1 MSENCDEL
9 KCLERNKFFDGKF
22 ITAKDL
28 IKEQQYIIEKNKLH
42 NRMLGHG
49 VVYGLKVKKA
59 YPLETKVI
67 IEPGHAIDCCGND
80 IVVCTEKVVDIAD
93 KIKECRT
100 GGECSDAGPV
110 FNVEKSIDDFTG
122 FPPDVGS
129 HQFKGLQFITNNG
142 SFIEQKHLHF
152 ELFTLVEIIF
162 PEPVTRVSLEIRN
175 KLDDDDVHSDDEFL
189 NADAKMDTDTVGTIL
204 QTTADNPDWNP
215 DFEELKINKIVIK
228 ANLRRTNVSINKI
241 SWVEESKEIFT
252 NFAVALK
259 YAECEKEPV
268 PVHGIVCGGDRQ
280 CNYNTIKETYEV
292 ELLCR
297 DEFPPGCADMALNF
311 DIFELILSK
320 SSDEKEL
327 VAEKAAEI
335 IKRYTEQIESK
346 RKRDLIY
353 SGPEHCKCPQV
364 FLAIISISG
373 TGKVEICN
381 LFRNHVYTIPMFLYY
396 LEMILPINY
405 GLQLKGLYYNFCTR
419 GISDKTKIPGLNDS
433 SSLSS
438 RILGLKSYEA
448 KKLLDSRGI
457 QSREISTSILENFLK
472 FEPDMFAPDALIA
485 NLVGRDPVPE
495 KGKSVDL
502 VVDNKGIVIDY
513 SIRKEPA
520 EVEVLRKRV
529 RELEETSSFSY
540 RMKDRVFDRAYVP
553 HYSADV
559 AHLITDG
566 IIMEIP
572 LTKVTGITE
581 ENARKISA
589 LMPEIM
595 SISDLVD
602 ADPVKVAEVTGED
615 TDDVA
620 KSINSASRLLRKVAK
635 NASEEMKSKKVLS
648 IEEIEKIDFGK
659 IGNEVDLPKEVSD
672 SIKSRLL
679 LRNK

>member
-59 YPLETKVI
+59 HPLETKVI

-80 IVVCTEKVVDIAD
+80 IVVCTETVVDIAD

-110 FNVEKSIDDFTG
+110 FNVEKSIDDFRV
-122 FPPDVGS
+122 FPPEAGTPHIFKEGLVIETKETTDIVGR
-129 HQFKGLQFITNNG
+129 QLVFKAFTQVVIT
-142 SFIEQKHLHF
+142 
-152 ELFTLVEIIF
+152 F
-162 PEPVTRVSLEIRN
+162 PGPVTRVSLNILNE
-175 KLDDDDVHSDDEFL
+175 LTGDDVDLKGFL
-189 NADAKMDTDTVGTIL
+189 NVDAKMDTETVRTIS
-204 QTTADNPDWNP
+204 QAFEDNPEWNP
-215 DFEELKINKIVIK
+215 NFKELKLNKIVIK
-228 ANLRRTNVSINKI
+228 VKEENAMSANVSIIKI
-241 SWVEESKEIFT
+241 SWSEESEEIFT

-268 PVHGIVCGGDRQ
+268 PVHGIVCGGNRQ
-280 CNYNTIKETYEV
+280 CNNNTIKETYEV

-327 VAEKAAEI
+327 LAEKLAEI
-335 IKRYTEQIESK
+335 IERYTEQIESK

-364 FLAIISISG
+364 FLAIISVSEKG
-373 TGKVEICN
+373 EVSICN

-396 LEMILPINY
+396 LEMILPIKN
-405 GLQLKGLYYNFCTR
+405 GLQLKALYYNLCTR
-419 GISDKTKIPGLNDS
+419 GISDKIKITGLKDS

-438 RILGLKSYEA
+438 QISGMRVHEA
-448 KKLLDSRGI
+448 KRMLGSRGI
-457 QSREISTSILENFLK
+457 PSREISTSIPENFLK

-485 NLVGRDPVPE
+485 NLVGRDPAPE
-495 KGKSVDL
+495 KGESVDL
-502 VVDNKGIVIDY
+502 LVDDKGFVIDFL
-513 SIRKEPA
+513 IRKEPA

-529 RELEETSSFSY
+529 RELEETTSFSY

-566 IIMEIP
+566 IIKEIP

-581 ENARKISA
+581 ENARKISTM
-589 LMPEIM
+589 MPEIM
-595 SISDLVD
+595 SISDLVN

-648 IEEIEKIDFGK
+648 IEEIEKIDFVK

-679 LRNK
+679 

>member
-59 YPLETKVI
+59 HPLETKVI
-67 IEPGHAIDCCGND
+67 IEQGHAIDCCGND
-80 IVVCTEKVVDIAD
+80 IVVCTETVVDIAD

-100 GGECSDAGPV
+100 GGDCSDTGSV
-110 FNVEKSIDDFTG
+110 FNVEKFIDDFTR
-122 FPPDVGS
+122 FPPAVGT
-129 HQFKGLQFITNNG
+129 HQFKGLEFKTANKSDIQEN
-142 SFIEQKHLHF
+142 HL
-152 ELFTLVEIIF
+152 LFKRFTEVEITF
-162 PEPVTRVSLEIRN
+162 PGPVTHVSLEIRN
-175 KLDDDDVHSDDEFL
+175 ELPVE
-189 NADAKMDTDTVGTIL
+189 NATERDLLIANAEMKNAPVGTPIP
-204 QTTADNPDWNP
+204 QTFNDTPDWNP
-215 DFEELKINKIVIK
+215 DFKELKIDKIVIK
-228 ANLRRTNVSINKI
+228 ANPHRANVFINKI

-268 PVHGIVCGGDRQ
+268 PVHGIVCGGNRQ
-280 CNYNTIKETYEV
+280 CNNNTIKETYEV
-292 ELLCR
+292 ELFCR
-297 DEFPPGCADMALNF
+297 GEFPPGCADMALDF
-311 DIFELILSK
+311 DIFEILK
-320 SSDEKEL
+320 SNSLDST
-327 VAEKAAEI
+327 KANEVEEYI
-335 IKRYTEQIESK
+335 EQIESK
-346 RKRDLIY
+346 QKRDLIY
-353 SGPEHCKCPQV
+353 SGPEQCKCPQV

-373 TGKVEICN
+373 TGEVSICN

-396 LEMILPINY
+396 LEMILPIKN
-405 GLQLKGLYYNFCTR
+405 GLQLKALYYNLCTE
-419 GISDKTKIPGLNDS
+419 GISDKIKITELKDS

-438 RILGLKSYEA
+438 RISGMKAHEA
-448 KKLLDSRGI
+448 KKMLDSRGI
-457 QSREISTSILENFLK
+457 QSREISTSIPENFLK

-495 KGKSVDL
+495 KGESVDL

-529 RELEETSSFSY
+529 RELEETTSFSY

-559 AHLITDG
+559 AHLVTDG

-581 ENARKISA
+581 ENVRKISTM
-589 LMPEIM
+589 MPEIM
-595 SISDLVD
+595 SISDLVN
-602 ADPVKVAEVTGED
+602 ADPVKVAEATGED
-615 TDDVA
+615 IDDVA

-635 NASEEMKSKKVLS
+635 NVSEEMKSKKVLS
-648 IEEIEKIDFGK
+648 IEEIEKIDFCK
-659 IGNEVDLPKEVSD
+659 IGYEVDLLKETSD
-672 SIKSRLL
+672 STRSRLL
-679 LRNK
+679 KI